1 MDFLVRSCQ
10 VQSIFTNVDLFL
22 WIAEIVNTL
31 SGMSKS
37 DLVITI
43 VVFLL
48 LKGQFNLEIK
58 INLNSA
64 SKQTRDNK
72 DENM

>member
-1 MDFLVRSCQ
+1 M
-10 VQSIFTNVDLFL
+10 QSIFTNVDLFL